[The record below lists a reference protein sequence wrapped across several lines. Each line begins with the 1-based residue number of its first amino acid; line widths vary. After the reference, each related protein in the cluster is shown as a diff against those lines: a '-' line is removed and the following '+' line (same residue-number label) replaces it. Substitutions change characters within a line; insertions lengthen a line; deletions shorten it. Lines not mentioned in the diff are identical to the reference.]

1 MLKRRQVLKS
11 LSVYCLT
18 SVISQLASA
27 RELEQIWVEGDYSPK
42 SQSNS
47 QWLFDQIKI
56 TMSTKNP
63 AALVHKLDHR
73 GNPDRAIDL
82 YHQIRQQG
90 SKSFIVG
97 GLHGAIAVDLSKLSK
112 SYNSRY
118 QSIWW
123 PTAQLDP
130 IHCGINHELWLK
142 ASIKEASPQGSE
154 WGVILTLDSQGRLVQ
169 DELLKLSAS
178 AANFAVDVIE
188 WRHPGDVEQLFAAY
202 KRMRSMGVNDLII
215 TGNQRDFN
223 LFMER
228 VKHLSI
234 GRAPRIYFNPLPWAT
249 VADFRQTLKRLQIS
263 PDWPLFLA
271 SQSGQVVHL
280 KQQLAP
286 ILKEGLVSES
296 VCQTLQSDAVDVQM
310 SLWSTL

>member
-1 MLKRRQVLKS
+1 MV
-11 LSVYCLT
+11 
-18 SVISQLASA
+18 SQIASA
-27 RELEQIWVEGDYSPK
+27 RELEQIWVEGDYSLK

-56 TMSTKNP
+56 IMASKNS

-90 SKSFIVG
+90 SKSLILG
-97 GLHGAIAVDLSKLSK
+97 GLHGAIAVDLSKLAK

-123 PTAQLDP
+123 PTAQLDTF
-130 IHCGINHELWLK
+130 HCGINHELWLK
-142 ASIKEASPQGSE
+142 ASVKETSLQRSH

-202 KRMRSMGVNDLII
+202 KRMRSLGVNDLII
-215 TGNQRDFN
+215 TGNHRDFN

-228 VKHLSI
+228 VKHLSMS
-234 GRAPRIYFNPLPWAT
+234 RTPRIYFNPIPWAT
-249 VADFRQTLKRLQIS
+249 VAEFRQTLKRLQIS
-263 PDWPLFLA
+263 PDLPLFLA
-271 SQSGQVVHL
+271 SQSGQVIHL

-286 ILKEGLVSES
+286 MLKKGVFSES
-296 VCQTLQSDAVDVQM
+296 VCQALQSDAVDVQM
-310 SLWSTL
+310 SLWSSL